1 LLRWQYLAVR
11 RVLPA
16 VLPPCHR
23 PNETGS
29 RPLAQGA
36 VLAEN
41 RADEGPE
48 RISLKGQ
55 AGLLISLIVE

>member
-1 LLRWQYLAVR
+1 M
-11 RVLPA
+11 RVYQFRH
-16 VLPPCHR
+16 VGQKKR
-23 PNETGS
+23 DYRGS
-29 RPLAQGA
+29 EEKVKLMALAQGA

>member
-1 LLRWQYLAVR
+1 VGQKKRDYR
-11 RVLPA
+11 
-16 VLPPCHR
+16 
-23 PNETGS
+23 GS
-29 RPLAQGA
+29 EEKVKLMALAQGA

-41 RADEGPE
+41 PVDEGPE